1 MSFLV
6 ASGWLFAAW
15 LISLLVVRGAISY
28 TQRRGMLDQPGRRRS
43 HVQPTPRGGGVGIVG
58 AILVCVPG
66 VLCTGTAAWPVSLVA
81 TVVAALA
88 LIALVGW
95 RDDRRSLPVWPRL
108 AAQVLAVGA
117 FAVALLGE
125 YESWWWLLVLLPA
138 GVWSINLHNFMD
150 GIDGLLAL
158 QTIFVASGL
167 ALLAWSAGQSA
178 LALASV
184 VLVLAAF
191 GFWIYNRPPARIFM
205 GDVGSGS
212 VGLMVFVF
220 SAMLWRADAQ
230 SLWPALVLSSA
241 FAVDAG
247 LTLLSRI
254 LRGRRWYSA
263 HREHGYQWLV
273 RCGATHAQAAAIYLA
288 WDLLVTAPL
297 AWWAA
302 SQPSRAMLITIV
314 AYLAASV
321 AWLLLK
327 RRLLRRH
334 PPRVRHAA
342 A

>member
-1 MSFLV
+1 MSLLL

-15 LISLLVVRGAISY
+15 LISLLAVRGAIGY
-28 TQRRGMLDQPGRRRS
+28 TRRRGMLDQPGRRRS

-58 AILVCVPG
+58 ALLVCVPG
-66 VLCTGTAAWPVSLVA
+66 VLCTGTSVWPVALVVA
-81 TVVAALA
+81 VVAALG
-88 LIALVGW
+88 LVALVGW
-95 RDDRRSLPVWPRL
+95 QDDRRSLPIWPRL
-108 AAQVLAVGA
+108 AAQMLAVGV
-117 FAVALLGE
+117 FAVALLGGDA
-125 YESWWWLLVLLPA
+125 SWWWLVVLLPA

-158 QTIFVASGL
+158 QAMFVASGL
-167 ALLAWSAGQSA
+167 AWLAWSIGQGA
-178 LALASV
+178 LALAAG

-220 SAMLWRADAQ
+220 SAMLWRADTQ

-273 RCGATHAQAAAIYLA
+273 RCGATHAQAAAAYLTWNLFVA
-288 WDLLVTAPL
+288 APL

-314 AYLAASV
+314 AYLAASG

-327 RRLLRRH
+327 RRLLRCH

-342 A
+342 

>member
-1 MSFLV
+1 MASPASDMSFLV

-15 LISLLVVRGAISY
+15 LISLLVVRGAIGY
-28 TQRRGMLDQPGRRRS
+28 TRRRGMLDQPGRRRS

-58 AILVCVPG
+58 AMLVCVPG

-178 LALASV
+178 LALASA

-212 VGLMVFVF
+212 GALMP
-220 SAMLWRADAQ
+220 SCC
-230 SLWPALVLSSA
+230 
-241 FAVDAG
+241 
-247 LTLLSRI
+247 
-254 LRGRRWYSA
+254 GRHSCC
-263 HREHGYQWLV
+263 L
-273 RCGATHAQAAAIYLA
+273 
-288 WDLLVTAPL
+288 
-297 AWWAA
+297 
-302 SQPSRAMLITIV
+302 
-314 AYLAASV
+314 
-321 AWLLLK
+321 
-327 RRLLRRH
+327 RRLR
-334 PPRVRHAA
+334 
-342 A
+342 